1 MKKTPTDREI
11 LKAIHERYY
20 DQFGAF
26 KKGNPDNERETK
38 IYVPIDCASIA
49 EDLCVDPDIV
59 FGRLYYHLDKKYG
72 YLQQDG
78 SKVHLFAFK
87 VGEDRHAV
95 NFPLLSAVLAE
106 HEQSWLQFFAPLV
119 ISSLALI
126 ISVISLLLKKCS

>member
-1 MKKTPTDREI
+1 MKRPPTDREI
-11 LKAIHERYY
+11 LKTIHDRYY

-38 IYVPIDCASIA
+38 IYVPIDCALIA

-72 YLQQDG
+72 YVQQDG
-78 SKVHLFAFK
+78 SKVHLFSFK

-95 NFPLLSAVLAE
+95 HFPLLSAILAE
-106 HEQSWLQFFAPLV
+106 HEQAWLQFILPIG
-119 ISSLALI
+119 ISALALI
-126 ISVISLLLKKCS
+126 ISIISLLCKRS